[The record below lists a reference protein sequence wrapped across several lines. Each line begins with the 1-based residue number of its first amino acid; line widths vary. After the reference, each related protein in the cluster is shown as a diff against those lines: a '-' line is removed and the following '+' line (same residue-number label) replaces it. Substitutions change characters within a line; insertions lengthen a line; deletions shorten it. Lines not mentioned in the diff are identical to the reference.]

1 MRIFL
6 HSFLHKKFGHHLGF
20 FKTRKVKE
28 RKKSNGG
35 RGLLG
40 QGKVGVG
47 VGGERGGR
55 YKLKYFTPISYPH
68 IPGKREMLMRKGDKK
83 DDSFTLSTSMKRKKG
98 EEKGK

>member
-1 MRIFL
+1 MDFL
-6 HSFLHKKFGHHLGF
+6 RRGRL
-20 FKTRKVKE
+20 RRE
-28 RKKSNGG
+28 KKSNGG